1 MLANVSSLVPVKWYL
16 GNSPRS
22 STLVYDLRIY
32 PSGIPFNDTT
42 HLRLGIAEAGEAI
55 LGEHLLGFQVGN
67 EPDLYS
73 K

>member
-32 PSGIPFNDTT
+32 PSGIPFNDTNF
-42 HLRLGIAEAGEAI
+42 RFQIAELAEEKLEG
-55 LGEHLLGFQVGN
+55 HLLGLQAGN
-67 EPDLYS
+67 EPDLYGV
-73 K
+73 